1 MKLIVYL
8 CIKIKNYM
16 KIYDIPNY
24 VLNPSYKMTHILVAE
39 VADGLYQYR
48 RCFKRKSAAT
58 RCFNRVAKN
67 YPDVHFEVVTIEDA
81 KKLKI

>member
-1 MKLIVYL
+1 M
-8 CIKIKNYM
+8 KIK
-16 KIYDIPNY
+16 DIPDY

-48 RCFKRKSAAT
+48 RCFTCKGAST

-67 YPDVHFEVVTIEDA
+67 NPNVHFEVVSIEDL
-81 KKLKI
+81 KKIKV